1 MKIVPL
7 VALLALLTACA
18 GGSEE
23 GTTTEVSAD
32 TVVVQPGTTTLA
44 DPATTTS
51 GTDTST
57 TSHDG
62 PIAEIAISGF
72 SFGGTQTVAVGTR
85 VTATNRDPFSH
96 TWTSADQLW
105 DSGTLSQG
113 ESFSF
118 TFDESGT
125 FSFFCKIHSTEMGG
139 SIVIE
144 G

>member
-1 MKIVPL
+1 MKIV
-7 VALLALLTACA
+7 LLAALLTLLSSCA
-18 GGSEE
+18 GGSGE
-23 GTTTEVSAD
+23 GTTTEGPS
-32 TVVVQPGTTTLA
+32 QPGTTTLA

-57 TSHDG
+57 TAPDG
-62 PIAEIAISGF
+62 PVAEIIISGF
-72 SFGGTQTVAVGTR
+72 SFGSTQTVAVGTT
-85 VTATNRDPFSH
+85 VTATNRDPFGH

-105 DSGTLSQG
+105 DSGTLSEG

-118 TFDESGT
+118 TFDETGT

>member
-1 MKIVPL
+1 MKIVLL
-7 VALLALLTACA
+7 VALFAFLTSCA
-18 GGSEE
+18 GGSGE
-23 GTTTEVSAD
+23 GTTTEVPA
-32 TVVVQPGTTTLA
+32 QPGTTTLA
-44 DPATTTS
+44 DPVTTTTS

-62 PIAEIAISGF
+62 PTAEITISGF
-72 SFGGTQTVAVGTR
+72 SFGTTQTVAVGTR
-85 VTATNRDPFSH
+85 VTTTNRDPFGH

-105 DSGTLSQG
+105 DSGTLSEG

-118 TFDESGT
+118 TFDETGT

>member
-1 MKIVPL
+1 MKIVL
-7 VALLALLTACA
+7 LAALLALLTSCA
-18 GGSEE
+18 GGSGE
-23 GTTTEVSAD
+23 GTTTDVPA
-32 TVVVQPGTTTLA
+32 QPGTTTLA

-51 GTDTST
+51 GADTST

-62 PIAEIAISGF
+62 PTAEITISGF
-72 SFGGTQTVAVGTR
+72 SFGSNQTVAVGTR
-85 VTATNRDPFSH
+85 VTATNRDPFGH
-96 TWTSADQLW
+96 TWTSVDQLW
-105 DSGTLSQG
+105 DSGTLSEG

-118 TFDESGT
+118 TFDETGT